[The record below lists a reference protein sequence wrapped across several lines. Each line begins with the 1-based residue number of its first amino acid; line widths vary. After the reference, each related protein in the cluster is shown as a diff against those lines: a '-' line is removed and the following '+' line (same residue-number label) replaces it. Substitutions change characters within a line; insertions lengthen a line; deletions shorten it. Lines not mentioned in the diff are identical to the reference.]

1 MTEQV
6 VTLPR
11 QMRLSLQA
19 WRDLLRPALVLTRRE
34 IKDTLRDWRILA
46 PILLLI
52 TVFPFLANMAAARG
66 LTFVNQ
72 YGATMLMERMFP
84 FLMLVVGFFPSTFS
98 LVIALETFV
107 GEKERRSLEPLL
119 ATPLTDLQL
128 YIGKLLAAT
137 VPPVLASYIG
147 MLFYMLLLGF
157 TVDWWPSL
165 SLFLVSLVLS
175 TTQALVMVSAAV
187 IVSAQSTSVRAANLV
202 ASFIIIPMALL
213 LQAEAGLLLFGNYTG
228 LWMIALALLIV
239 NLLLMRMGITVFNR
253 ERLLGQDIDQLDFR
267 GSLHRFWEGF
277 WPRQGLWRLYRY
289 EVPALLRLLRP
300 HLLFTVLVTLGGG
313 ILLGLWAMQQYPLP
327 ISLLDLSAYAD
338 REMLTEAI
346 EMSGLLSRFSTV
358 AIWSHNV
365 RSLVA
370 ATLLGFFSLGIVAL
384 LLLAAPI
391 AIIAYLVPQVGALGI
406 DPWLFLLNAVLPHG
420 VLEIPA
426 ALLVTAYAFR
436 LGTVFLRPPEKDG
449 GVLALMYDVGQFCK
463 LFVAV
468 VLPLLL
474 AAAWIEA
481 EISSRLVISFL
492 SGLGI

>member
-1 MTEQV
+1 MGEGVATMA
-6 VTLPR
+6 R
-11 QMRLSLQA
+11 SMRASQQRWQEILQ
-19 WRDLLRPALVLTRRE
+19 PALVLTRRE

-52 TVFPFLANMAAARG
+52 TVFPFLANTAAARG

-72 YGATMLMERMFP
+72 YGASMLMERMFP
-84 FLMLVVGFFPSTFS
+84 FLMLVVGFFPCTFS

-147 MLFYMLLLGF
+147 MIFYMLLLGF
-157 TVDWWPSL
+157 TLNWWPSF
-165 SLFLVSLVLS
+165 SLFLVALVLS
-175 TTQALVMVSAAV
+175 TAQALVMVSAAV

-239 NLLLMRMGITVFNR
+239 NILLMRMGITVFNR
-253 ERLLGQDIDQLDFR
+253 ERLLGQDIDQLDFKGNLR
-267 GSLHRFWEGF
+267 MFWEGF
-277 WPRQGLWRLYRY
+277 WPRKGLWQLYRH
-289 EVPALLRLLRP
+289 EAPAILRLLRP
-300 HLLFTVLVTLGGG
+300 HLVFTVLVTLGGG
-313 ILLGLWAMQQYPLP
+313 MLVGLWAGRIFPLP
-327 ISLLDLSAYAD
+327 VSALDFSAYGD
-338 REMLTEAI
+338 HEMFSQAI
-346 EMSGLLSRFSTV
+346 ETSGLLSRFSTG
-358 AIWSHNV
+358 AIFGHNV
-365 RSLVA
+365 QSLLA
-370 ATLLGFFSLGIVAL
+370 ATVLGLFSMGIVAL
-384 LLLAAPI
+384 LLLSAPI
-391 AIIAYLVPQVGALGI
+391 AIIAYLAPQVGALGI
-406 DPWLFLLNAVLPHG
+406 DPWLFLLNGVLPHG

-436 LGTVFLRPPEKDG
+436 LGTVFLRPPDKG
-449 GVLALMYDVGQFCK
+449 GGMMALMRDFGQFCK
-463 LFVAV
+463 LFIAV

-481 EISSRLVISFL
+481 EISSRLMISFL
-492 SGLGI
+492 GGL